1 MSIQEVPT
9 EELAKFLHCYH
20 HLLAPYFHCKSSS
33 AVEAWTEIEEGERR
47 QLIAAARLAVAELQA
62 EELEDQKP
70 RLYFARPGTAEWGC

>member
-1 MSIQEVPT
+1 MSIQAVPT
-9 EELAKFLHCYH
+9 EDLAKFLHRYH
-20 HLLAPYFHCKSSS
+20 QLLASYFHCKSSS
-33 AVEAWTEIEEGERR
+33 AVAAWTEAEEGERQ